1 MESIYLGKSPEH
13 FSIRFKDREVSDIIE
28 PIFGENNLLSHEVME
43 YQVVAAQR
51 TTVLKIELGSNLD
64 WIMDVPLFRL
74 RLTELAGRREIEL
87 ERAARPRKSG

>member
-1 MESIYLGKSPEH
+1 
-13 FSIRFKDREVSDIIE
+13 
-28 PIFGENNLLSHEVME
+28 ME